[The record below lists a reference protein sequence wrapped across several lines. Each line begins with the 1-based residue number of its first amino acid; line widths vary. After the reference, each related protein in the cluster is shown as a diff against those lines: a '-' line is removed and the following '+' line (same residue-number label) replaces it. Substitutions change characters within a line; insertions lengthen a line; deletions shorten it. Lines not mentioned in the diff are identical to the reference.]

1 MRKPLQKAPRTANV
15 RSKSELQRTA
25 SLEDMA
31 ARAAQNPRALSGNQ
45 IIQLQRAIGN
55 RAVNRLI
62 EGAPAGQPA
71 GIQPALIQPALIQ
84 PALIQRQLTQRQLTV
99 GATDD
104 PFEREADRVAARV
117 LSGKAEAGGRGQL
130 ANEQTL
136 LTKPSASS
144 GAFEVG
150 DDFQRRL
157 SASGSG
163 QPMKSDTRAYMEDRI
178 GADFSGV
185 RLHTGAE
192 SEQLNREVNA
202 QAFTHGRDIYF
213 GESAPDVRSAP
224 GKQLLAHELTH
235 TLQQG
240 GVQRLRRHPRGRVLT
255 RLKEQRTEIDRKIRA
270 ARDGDADYIAPASVD
285 QNSLGLPAWEEVDV
299 REDVAAIRTGRDEP
313 STAPLGAQ
321 QEAPRR
327 KPQKISPGAVGLA
340 AAGAILGR
348 SYSRVRKISPGTV
361 VILGSQQACANRFD
375 AACIAAGVTRPDGTP
390 WQSGDCDR
398 DDAETAVQT
407 QGFAWNGVVYV
418 SAESMIVPTT
428 QHEML
433 HTNAASGFQARV
445 GGVLNE
451 GISELL
457 TLQSL
462 RQVGIRMPGAT
473 AYPLEVR
480 IASLL
485 AAKLG
490 IDVIKRAYFEGV
502 EVMVQAY
509 LKKVPST
516 WDELVA
522 ATRTRDSAK
531 VRNALKM

>member
-1 MRKPLQKAPRTANV
+1 MRIQRFRKAPEPASAHSRA
-15 RSKSELQRTA
+15 ELQRKAT
-25 SLEDMA
+25 LEDAA
-31 ARAAQNPRALSGNQ
+31 ARAAQNPRALSGGQ
-45 IIQLQRAIGN
+45 VIQLQRAIGN

-62 EGAPAGQPA
+62 EGGPAGEGGVTQR
-71 GIQPALIQPALIQ
+71 
-84 PALIQRQLTQRQLTV
+84 ALIQRKLTV
-99 GATDD
+99 GAADD
-104 PFEREADRVAARV
+104 PYEREADRVAARV
-117 LSGKAEAGGRGQL
+117 LSDQTGAIRPGRPADDLNLL
-130 ANEQTL
+130 A
-136 LTKPSASS
+136 KPTASS

-150 DDFQRRL
+150 DDFQQRL
-157 SASGSG
+157 GASGSG
-163 QPMKSDTRAYMEDRI
+163 RPLASDTRAYMEERI
-178 GADFSGV
+178 GADFSRV
-185 RLHTGAE
+185 RLHTGAA
-192 SEQLNREVNA
+192 SEQLNREVDA
-202 QAFTHGRDIYF
+202 QAFTHGRDIYL
-213 GESAPDVRSAP
+213 GARAPDLASGA

-240 GVQRLRRHPRGRVLT
+240 GVQRLRRHPSGRVLT

-299 REDVAAIRTGRDEP
+299 REDVASIRAGRAELSAGP
-313 STAPLGAQ
+313 VGAQ
-321 QEAPRR
+321 QAAPRR

-340 AAGAILGR
+340 AAGAILRR

-407 QGFAWNGVVYV
+407 QGFVWDGVVYV
-418 SAESMIVPTT
+418 CAESMIVPTT

-433 HTNAASGFQARV
+433 HTNAASGFQAKV

-473 AYPLEVR
+473 TYPLEVR

-490 IDVIKRAYFEGV
+490 IDVIKRAYFEDV
-502 EVMVQAY
+502 DVLVKAY
-509 LKKVPST
+509 LTKVPSP
-516 WDELVA
+516 WEELVA

-531 VRNALKM
+531 VRGVLKM

>member
-1 MRKPLQKAPRTANV
+1 MRKQLQKTPTPASV
-15 RSKSELQRTA
+15 RPKAELQRKPT
-25 SLEDMA
+25 LEETA
-31 ARAAQNPRALSGNQ
+31 ARAAQNPRALSGKHV
-45 IIQLQRAIGN
+45 IQLQRAIGN
-55 RAVNRLI
+55 RAVNRLL

-71 GIQPALIQPALIQ
+71 
-84 PALIQRQLTQRQLTV
+84 LIQRKLTV
-99 GATDD
+99 GAADD

-117 LSGKAEAGGRGQL
+117 LSGKTGAGRRGKS
-130 ANEQTL
+130 AGEQTL
-136 LTKPSASS
+136 QTKPTASS

-150 DDFQRRL
+150 DGFQQRL
-157 SASGSG
+157 QAGGSG
-163 QPMKSDTRAYMEDRI
+163 RPLAPDTRAYMEDRI

-185 RLHTGAE
+185 RLHSGAKA
-192 SEQLNREVNA
+192 EQLNREVDA
-202 QAFTHGRDIYF
+202 QAFTHGRDIYL
-213 GESAPDVRSAP
+213 GEGAPDVRSAP

-240 GVQRLRRHPRGRVLT
+240 AAQRLRRHPSGRVLT

-299 REDVAAIRTGRDEP
+299 REDVAGFRAGRSEMP
-313 STAPLGAQ
+313 GAPVGAP

-327 KPQKISPGAVGLA
+327 KPQKLSPGAVGLS
-340 AAGAILGR
+340 AAGAILRR
-348 SYSRVRKISPGTV
+348 SYSRVTKIAPGTV
-361 VILGSQQACANRFD
+361 VILSSQQACANRYD
-375 AACIAAGVTRPDGTP
+375 AACIAAGVTRPDGTS

-398 DDAETAVQT
+398 DDADTGVVT

-418 SAESMIVPTT
+418 SAESMVVPTT

-433 HTNAASGFQARV
+433 HTNDGSDFPSRV
-445 GGVLNE
+445 GGILSE
-451 GISELL
+451 GITELL

-462 RQVGIRMPGAT
+462 RQAGIRMPGAT

-490 IDVIKRAYFEGV
+490 IDVIKRAYFEDV
-502 EVMVQAY
+502 DVLVKAY

-516 WDELVA
+516 WEELLA
-522 ATRTRDSAK
+522 ATRTRDSGK
-531 VRNALKM
+531 VRTVLKM

>member
-1 MRKPLQKAPRTANV
+1 MRRPLQKMPRTASV
-15 RSKSELQRTA
+15 RSKAELQRT
-25 SLEDMA
+25 STLEDTA

-71 GIQPALIQPALIQ
+71 V
-84 PALIQRQLTQRQLTV
+84 IQRKITV
-99 GATDD
+99 GAADD
-104 PFEREADRVAARV
+104 PFERDADRVAAGV
-117 LSGKAEAGGRGQL
+117 LTGETEPGRRGWP
-130 ANEQTL
+130 ADEQTL
-136 LTKPSASS
+136 QAKPAASS

-150 DDFQRRL
+150 DDFQQRL

-163 QPMKSDTRAYMEDRI
+163 QPLASDTRAYMEERI
-178 GADFSGV
+178 GADFSRV

-192 SEQLNREVNA
+192 SEQLNREVDA
-202 QAFTHGRDIYF
+202 QAFTHGRDIYL
-213 GESAPDVRSAP
+213 GARAPDIASGA

-255 RLKEQRTEIDRKIRA
+255 RLKEQRTEIDRKNRA
-270 ARDGDADYIAPASVD
+270 ARDGETDYIAPASVD

-299 REDVAAIRTGRDEP
+299 REDVSSIRADQQESSAMP
-313 STAPLGAQ
+313 VGAG

-340 AAGAILGR
+340 AAGAILR
-348 SYSRVRKISPGTV
+348 KSFSQVRKISPGTV

-375 AACIAAGVTRPDGTP
+375 SACIAAGVIRPDGTP

-398 DDAETAVQT
+398 DDAETGVQT

-418 SAESMIVPTT
+418 CAESMIVPTT

-433 HTNAASGFQARV
+433 HTNAVSDFQGRV

-457 TLQSL
+457 TLMSL
-462 RQVGIRMPGAT
+462 RQASIRMPGAT

-490 IDVIKRAYFEGV
+490 IDVIKRAYFEDV
-502 EVMVQAY
+502 DVMVKAY

-516 WDELVA
+516 WEELLA

-531 VRNALKM
+531 VRSVLKM

>member
-1 MRKPLQKAPRTANV
+1 MRKQLQKTPTPASV
-15 RSKSELQRTA
+15 RPKAELQRSAT
-25 SLEDMA
+25 SEDAA

-62 EGAPAGQPA
+62 DGVPAGQPA
-71 GIQPALIQPALIQ
+71 V
-84 PALIQRQLTQRQLTV
+84 IQRKLTV
-99 GATDD
+99 GAADD
-104 PFEREADRVAARV
+104 PFEREADQVAARV
-117 LSGKAEAGGRGQL
+117 LSGKTEAGRRGSP
-130 ANEQTL
+130 AVEQMLQTR
-136 LTKPSASS
+136 PMSSS

-150 DDFQRRL
+150 DDFQQRL

-163 QPMKSDTRAYMEDRI
+163 RPLAPDTRAYMEDRI
-178 GADFSGV
+178 GADVSGV
-185 RLHTGAE
+185 RLHTGAS
-192 SEQLNREVNA
+192 SEQLNREVDA
-202 QAFTHGRDIYF
+202 QAFTHGRDIYL
-213 GESAPDVRSAP
+213 GASAPDLGSDP
-224 GKQLLAHELTH
+224 GKKLLAHELTH

-240 GVQRLRRHPRGRVLT
+240 GVQRLRRHPSGRVLT

-270 ARDGDADYIAPASVD
+270 ARDGDTDYIAPASVD
-285 QNSLGLPAWEEVDV
+285 QNSLGLPAWEDVDV
-299 REDVAAIRTGRDEP
+299 REDVASIRAGQKTP
-313 STAPLGAQ
+313 SLAPMGPQA
-321 QEAPRR
+321 EAPRR
-327 KPQKISPGAVGLA
+327 RPQKISPGAIGLA
-340 AAGAILGR
+340 AAGAILRR
-348 SYSRVRKISPGTV
+348 SYSRVKTLSPGTV

-398 DDAETAVQT
+398 EDAETAVQT

-433 HTNAASGFQARV
+433 HTNAVSGFQAKV

-462 RQVGIRMPGAT
+462 RQAGLRMPGTTTYA
-473 AYPLEVR
+473 LEVR

-490 IDVIKRAYFEGV
+490 IDVIKRAYFEDAD
-502 EVMVQAY
+502 VMVKAY

-516 WDELVA
+516 WEELVA
-522 ATRTRDSAK
+522 AARTRDSGK
-531 VRNALKM
+531 VRTVLKM